1 MKLLGISEFT
11 YGFAFLYE
19 QTQAHWDN
27 LKAVPITPSLA
38 QEGGR
43 GGVESQGWDA
53 FLQLKKGSDF
63 YFQFKMS
70 DYLMDSRAKY
80 FNNGPGTGPYYRFAL
95 HRKNNY
101 LQHKSLRELSKKEK
115 NVFYVAP
122 EFSPTIYRAS
132 NVQRMESLNS
142 IFLNGEVT
150 ENSRMIPVSECK
162 DCAVD
167 DPIQHHMIYR
177 TGHRAKIY
185 SENSFEV
192 RKSYKKEQIEKLY
205 RGNSDKF
212 SINDNF
218 ILDLFKD
225 YSDVL
230 SEIYSEKQTKIIGSE
245 KSTFNLLNF
254 DPRFASKE
262 ETLLRLSQIC
272 MVFFNSV
279 LVIVGEPLPNG
290 IEH

>member
-19 QTQAHWDN
+19 QTRAKWDN

-53 FLQLKKGSDF
+53 RLQLKKGSDF

-70 DYLMDSRAKY
+70 DYLLDSRAKY
-80 FNNGPGTGPYYRFAL
+80 FNQGPGIGPYYRFAL

-122 EFSPTIYRAS
+122 EFSPSIYRAS
-132 NVQRMESLNS
+132 NVQRMESLNT

-150 ENSRMIPVSECK
+150 ENSRLIPVSQCN
-162 DCAVD
+162 DYAID
-167 DPIQHHMIYR
+167 DPEQHHMIYR
-177 TGHRAKIY
+177 KDFRARIY
-185 SENSFEV
+185 SDHPFDVE
-192 RKSYKKEQIEKLY
+192 KSYRGKKLEKLY
-205 RGNSDKF
+205 RNHSGRFSD
-212 SINDNF
+212 INDDF
-218 ILDLFKD
+218 ILNLFRD
-225 YSDVL
+225 YIDVI
-230 SEIYSEKQTKIIGSE
+230 SEIYSEKGKIRGYN
-245 KSTFNLLNF
+245 KNPFDLLNF
-254 DPRFASKE
+254 DPKFAKKE

-279 LVIVGEPLPNG
+279 LILVGEPYQKTQT
-290 IEH
+290 